1 MISRIA
7 EFYVNVIEPALHIF
21 AVVALIMAVLYV
33 LNLLRGSGKDD
44 IITKTVNGF
53 FRLIY
58 KLVVLL
64 GVLAARLVKALIR
77 QLHLIFAVI
86 RDFFTSKDL

>member
-7 EFYVNVIEPALHIF
+7 EFYVNIIEPALHIF
-21 AVVALIMAVLYV
+21 AVVALVMAVLYV
-33 LNLLRGSGKDD
+33 VNLLRGGKDD
-44 IITKTVNGF
+44 IITRTVNGF
-53 FRLIY
+53 FKLIY

-64 GVLAARLVKALIR
+64 GVLVARLLKAFVR